1 MGKNGGTCDFTKGKC
16 SMFEH
21 LDGKDVTY
29 GSNGAVSAVGAVG
42 DSPTLRSRGYIFFGK
57 VEIEMQAAP
66 GAGIVTSMTLV
77 SDDLDEID
85 LEFLGADA
93 TRIQSNTFSKG
104 DNSHHDLLGY
114 LPAADGTSTFHK
126 YGVDWTTDRIE
137 FSVDGKLQRTLRR
150 ADISDRYPE
159 TPMRLRVSAW
169 AAGYDGADQGTIHWA
184 GGEADFSHGPAKSY
198 FKSISMV
205 DYAGGSSAVDKDVK
219 EYSYGDHSGKAT
231 SIQIKMAD
239 GSTTT
244 GGKPS
249 PESSSSS
256 SALSTPSETG
266 TASKSSSSASKSKT
280 PESKTPESKTSE
292 STTSESTTGV
302 SSTETTMSTATASA
316 TKSGAA
322 NKTASSTTPASKTP
336 SAAAVPGAVVG
347 GVAVAV
353 ALFAVAF

>member
-169 AAGYDGADQGTIHWA
+169 AAGYEGADQGTIHWA
-184 GGEADFSHGPAKSY
+184 GGEADFSHGPTKSY

-256 SALSTPSETG
+256 ALSTPSETG
-266 TASKSSSSASKSKT
+266 TASKSSSTASKSKT
-280 PESKTPESKTSE
+280 PESKTSESKTSE

>member
-29 GSNGAVSAVGAVG
+29 GSDGAVSAVGAVG
-42 DSPTLRSRGYIFFGK
+42 DSPTLRSRSYIFFGK

-150 ADISDRYPE
+150 ADIPDRYPE
-159 TPMRLRVSAW
+159 TPMRLRVAAW
-169 AAGYDGADQGTIHWA
+169 AAGYDGADQGTIYWA
-184 GGEADFSHGPAKSY
+184 GGKADFSHGPAKSY

-231 SIQIKMAD
+231 SIQIKMGD

-249 PESSSSS
+249 SESSSSS
-256 SALSTPSETG
+256 SSASSTPSETS
-266 TASKSSSSASKSKT
+266 TASKSSSTAS
-280 PESKTPESKTSE
+280 ESNTSE
-292 STTSESTTGV
+292 SKTGV
-302 SSTETTMSTATASA
+302 SSTETTISTTTASA

-353 ALFAVAF
+353 ALFAVAI